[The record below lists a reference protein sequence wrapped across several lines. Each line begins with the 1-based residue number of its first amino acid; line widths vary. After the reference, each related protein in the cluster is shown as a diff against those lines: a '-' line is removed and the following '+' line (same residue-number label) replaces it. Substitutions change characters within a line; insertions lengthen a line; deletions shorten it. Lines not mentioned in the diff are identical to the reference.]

1 MIEDKKAGGFTDE
14 EKAAM
19 RERAQELKANA
30 SKVEGEKAV
39 LDKIASMPEPDRSMG
54 RRLHTIITK
63 NAPTLVPRLWYG
75 MPAYSKNGNVLC
87 FFQPA
92 HKFKAR
98 YATLGFNDTAK
109 LDEGSMWPVVFAIK
123 DLTSATETKI
133 AALVKKAVH

>member
-1 MIEDKKAGGFTDE
+1 MAEDKKAGGFTDE

-63 NAPTLVPRLWYG
+63 SAPTLVPRLWYG